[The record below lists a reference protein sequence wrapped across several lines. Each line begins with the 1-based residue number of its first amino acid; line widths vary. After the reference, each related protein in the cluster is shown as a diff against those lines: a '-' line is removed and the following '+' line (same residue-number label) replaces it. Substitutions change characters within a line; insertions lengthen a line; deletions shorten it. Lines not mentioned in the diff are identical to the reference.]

1 MERFPLTPGAAVT
14 LGALVLVVATAVLA
28 VLAAEREVGSLRAR
42 LAEEA
47 AAVRSLGGAPG
58 AAAITDTERALWTAL
73 EGRLRSRYPS
83 EAEAPRAAGLVA
95 DLARSSGME
104 IVSVEVHVP
113 PTAAPPAAPS
123 PSAPPPTPQPAEELD
138 ANPASI
144 KLSVQHRYGS
154 LVEFLEG
161 LPGLPVY
168 VTVQSLEVK
177 RLDDQLMTEMS
188 LGLLRW
194 RK

>member
-1 MERFPLTPGAAVT
+1 VERFPLTLGATVT
-14 LGALVLVVATAVLA
+14 LGTLVLVVTAAVLA
-28 VLAAEREVGSLRAR
+28 LLATEREVASLRAR
-42 LAEEA
+42 LTQET
-47 AAVRSLGGAPG
+47 AAVRSLGAAPG
-58 AAAITDTERALWTAL
+58 PSAITDTERALWTEL
-73 EGRLRSRYPS
+73 ERRLRSRYPS

-95 DLARSSGME
+95 DLARSSGIE
-104 IVSVEVHVP
+104 IVSVEVHTP
-113 PTAAPPAAPS
+113 LTAAPATAPSPSTPPAAP
-123 PSAPPPTPQPAEELD
+123 QPAAELD

-144 KLSVQHRYGS
+144 KLTVQHRYGS

-177 RLDDQLMTEMS
+177 RLEDRLMTEMS